1 VASQRPSGLILCARL
16 LREVRSR
23 WPLIGALFLLGLL
36 SAPIALL
43 IPLPLKIAV
52 DSVIGSEPLAPELQR
67 ILPAVMVGS
76 PGGVL
81 ALAAIALLAIALAD
95 HLQRLALAILGA
107 YTGERLVLDFRAKL
121 FRHVQRLSLSYHDIQ
136 GAAESTYR
144 IHWDAASIQWV
155 AVYGITPFLSATM
168 TLTGMFFVTAMLDWG
183 LAVAALGVA
192 PPVTLISFIARRRLR
207 TRYVTAKELESRA
220 VATIQEAL
228 SALRVVKAFGQEDRE
243 QSRFVRSLG
252 QNMRARIGLTFAE
265 NVFELLTGLTLATGT
280 ALVLYLGVRRV
291 QAGVLSLGD
300 LVLVMG
306 YLSRLYGPFQEIT
319 KSINLLQASIASAE
333 RAFALLD
340 EPAEVV
346 EKVNARG
353 LSRAKGQISFQDVSF
368 SYPGVTPFVL
378 SGVSF
383 DIKPGSRLGITG
395 TTGAGKTTLVS
406 LLLRLYD
413 PSAGRILLD
422 GTDLRDYKLADLRN
436 QFSVALQDPVLFSV
450 SVAENIAY
458 ARPEASE
465 KEVVAAAASANVH
478 EFIMGL
484 PDGYQTLVGERGMRL
499 SGGERQ
505 RIALARA
512 FLKDAPILVLD
523 EPTSSVDLKTESAI
537 MDAMERLM
545 RGRTTLMI
553 AHRLSTLSQCDLRL
567 ALENGR
573 SSTVWDAEHGPFGPH
588 RSEGA
593 EGWIYGVR
601 GS

>member
-1 VASQRPSGLILCARL
+1 VASQRPSGFILYARL

-23 WPLIGALFLLGLL
+23 WPLITALFLLGLL

-43 IPLPLKIAV
+43 MPLPLKIAV
-52 DSVIGSEPLAPELQR
+52 DSVIGSQPLPAALQR
-67 ILPAVMVGS
+67 ILPTAVVSS

-95 HLQRLALAILGA
+95 HLQRLALATVGA

-155 AVYGITPFLSATM
+155 AVYGITPFVSATM
-168 TLTGMFFVTAMLDWG
+168 ILIGMFVVTAMLDWE
-183 LAVAALGVA
+183 LALVALGVA
-192 PPVTLISFIARRRLR
+192 PPVTVISIMARRRLR
-207 TRYVTAKELESRA
+207 TRYLTAKELESRT

-228 SALRVVKAFGQEDRE
+228 SALRVIKAFGQEDRE
-243 QSRFVRSLG
+243 QSRLIG
-252 QNMRARIGLTFAE
+252 ALIENMRARIGLTLAE
-265 NVFELLTGLTLATGT
+265 NVFELLTGLTLAAGT
-280 ALVLYLGVRRV
+280 AVVLYLGVRRV
-291 QAGVLSLGD
+291 QAGILSLGD
-300 LVLVMG
+300 LVLVIG
-306 YLSRLYGPFQEIT
+306 YLSRLYAPLQEIT
-319 KSINLLQASIASAE
+319 KSTNLVQASIASAE

-340 EPAEVV
+340 EPPEVT
-346 EKVNARG
+346 EKVNARR
-353 LSRAKGQISFQDVSF
+353 LSRAKGHISFQDVSF
-368 SYPGVTPFVL
+368 SYLGMTPFVL

-413 PSAGRILLD
+413 PTAGRILLD
-422 GTDLRDYKLADLRN
+422 DTDLRDYKLVDLRN
-436 QFSVALQDPVLFSV
+436 QFSVALQEPILFSV
-450 SVAENIAY
+450 SVVENIRY
-458 ARPEASE
+458 ARPDASE
-465 KEVVAAAASANVH
+465 TEVVAAAKSANVH
-478 EFIMGL
+478 ELIVSL
-484 PDGYQTLVGERGMRL
+484 PDGYRTLVGERGMRL

-537 MDAMERLM
+537 MEAMERLM

-553 AHRLSTLSQCDLRL
+553 AHRPSTLSQCDLRL

-573 SSTVWDAEHGPFGPH
+573 PATLWDQ
-588 RSEGA
+588 SEDA
-593 EGWIYGVR
+593 QERVR
-601 GS
+601 TS

>member
-1 VASQRPSGLILCARL
+1 MASQRPSGLLLYARL

-23 WPLIGALFLLGLL
+23 WPLIGALFLLALL

-52 DSVIGSEPLAPELQR
+52 DSVIGSEPLAPALQR
-67 ILPAVMVGS
+67 ILPVALVGS

-81 ALAAIALLAIALAD
+81 ALAAMALLAIALAD

-121 FRHVQRLSLSYHDIQ
+121 FRHVQRLSLSYHDIR

-155 AVYGITPFLSATM
+155 AVYGITPFLSAMT
-168 TLTGMFFVTAMLDWG
+168 TLTGMFCVTATLDWE

-192 PPVTLISFIARRRLR
+192 PPVILISFIARRRLR
-207 TRYVTAKELESRA
+207 TRYLTAKELESRA

-228 SALRVVKAFGQEDRE
+228 SALRVIKAFGQEDRE
-243 QSRFVRSLG
+243 QSRFVGALG

-265 NVFELLTGLTLATGT
+265 NVFELLTGLTLAAGT

-340 EPAEVV
+340 EPPEVV
-346 EKVNARG
+346 EKVNAHG

-413 PSAGRILLD
+413 PTAGRILLD

-436 QFSVALQDPVLFSV
+436 QFSVALQDPVLFSECDKD
-450 SVAENIAY
+450 ALRE
-458 ARPEASE
+458 RL
-465 KEVVAAAASANVH
+465 VH
-478 EFIMGL
+478 EFITTL

-512 FLKDAPILVLD
+512 FLKDAPMLVLD
-523 EPTSSVDLKTESAI
+523 EPTSSVDLQTESAI

-573 SSTVWDAEHGPFGPH
+573 SSTVWDAERGPSVSH

-593 EGWIYGVR
+593 EGRTCSVR
-601 GS
+601 GSWRR

>member
-1 VASQRPSGLILCARL
+1 MASQRPSGFILYARL

-23 WPLIGALFLLGLL
+23 WPLITALFLLGLL

-43 IPLPLKIAV
+43 MPLPLKIAV
-52 DSVIGSEPLAPELQR
+52 DSVIGSQPLPAALQR
-67 ILPAVMVGS
+67 ILPTAVVSS

-95 HLQRLALAILGA
+95 HLQRLALATVGA

-155 AVYGITPFLSATM
+155 AVYGITPFVSATM
-168 TLTGMFFVTAMLDWG
+168 ILIGMFVVTAMLDWE
-183 LAVAALGVA
+183 LALVALGVA
-192 PPVTLISFIARRRLR
+192 PPVTVISIMARRRLR
-207 TRYVTAKELESRA
+207 TRYLTAKELESRT

-228 SALRVVKAFGQEDRE
+228 SALRVIKAFGQEDRE
-243 QSRFVRSLG
+243 QSRLIG
-252 QNMRARIGLTFAE
+252 ALIENMRARIGLTLAE
-265 NVFELLTGLTLATGT
+265 NVFELLTGLTLAAGT
-280 ALVLYLGVRRV
+280 AVVLYLGVRRV
-291 QAGVLSLGD
+291 QAGILSLGD
-300 LVLVMG
+300 LVLVIG
-306 YLSRLYGPFQEIT
+306 YLSRLYAPLQEIT
-319 KSINLLQASIASAE
+319 KSTNLVQASIASAE

-340 EPAEVV
+340 EPPEVT
-346 EKVNARG
+346 EKVNARR
-353 LSRAKGQISFQDVSF
+353 LSRAKGHISFQDVSF
-368 SYPGVTPFVL
+368 SYLGVTPFVL

-413 PSAGRILLD
+413 PTAGRILLD
-422 GTDLRDYKLADLRN
+422 DTDLRDYKLVDLRN
-436 QFSVALQDPVLFSV
+436 QFSVALQEPILFSV
-450 SVAENIAY
+450 SVVENIRY
-458 ARPEASE
+458 ARPDASE
-465 KEVVAAAASANVH
+465 TEVVAAAKSANVH
-478 EFIMGL
+478 ELIVSL
-484 PDGYQTLVGERGMRL
+484 PDGYRTLVGERGMRL

-537 MDAMERLM
+537 MEAMERLM

-553 AHRLSTLSQCDLRL
+553 AHRPSTLSQCDLRL

-573 SSTVWDAEHGPFGPH
+573 PATLWDQ
-588 RSEGA
+588 SEDA
-593 EGWIYGVR
+593 QERVR
-601 GS
+601 TS

>member
-1 VASQRPSGLILCARL
+1 VTSQRPSGFVLYARV
-16 LREVRSR
+16 LREVRAR
-23 WPLIGALFLLGLL
+23 WPLIAALFLLGLL

-52 DSVIGSEPLAPELQR
+52 DNVIGAEPLPPVLQR
-67 ILPAVMVGS
+67 ILPTAVGS
-76 PGGVL
+76 PSGVL

-95 HLQRLALAILGA
+95 HLQRLALTALGA

-168 TLTGMFFVTAMLDWG
+168 ILIGMFLVTAMLDWE
-183 LAVAALGVA
+183 LAFAALGVA
-192 PPVTLISFIARRRLR
+192 PPVTVISIIARRRLR
-207 TRYVTAKELESRA
+207 TQYLTAKELESGA

-228 SALRVVKAFGQEDRE
+228 SALRVIKAFGQEDRE
-243 QSRFVRSLG
+243 ESRFVGALK

-280 ALVLYLGVRRV
+280 AVVLYLGVLRV
-291 QAGVLSLGD
+291 QAGILSLGD

-306 YLSRLYGPFQEIT
+306 YLSRLYGPLQEIT

-340 EPAEVV
+340 EPPEVM
-346 EKVNARG
+346 EKVNAQR
-353 LSRAKGQISFQDVSF
+353 LSRAKGYITFQDVSF

-413 PSAGRILLD
+413 PTVGRILLD
-422 GTDLRDYKLADLRN
+422 GTDLRDYKLVDLRN
-436 QFSVALQDPVLFSV
+436 QFSVALQEPMLFSV
-450 SVAENIAY
+450 SVAENIRY

-465 KEVVAAAASANVH
+465 EEVVAAAKSANVH
-478 EFIMGL
+478 EFIMSL
-484 PDGYQTLVGERGMRL
+484 PEGYRTLVGERGMRL

-505 RIALARA
+505 RVALARA

-573 SSTVWDAEHGPFGPH
+573 SSTVWEARGGPSVLH
-588 RSEGA
+588 HSEA
-593 EGWIYGVR
+593 TEGWIYRVP

>member
-1 VASQRPSGLILCARL
+1 VASQRPSGFILYARL

-23 WPLIGALFLLGLL
+23 WPLIAALFLLGLL

-52 DSVIGSEPLAPELQR
+52 DSVIGTEPLAPALQR
-67 ILPAVMVGS
+67 ILPTAVVSS

-95 HLQRLALAILGA
+95 HLQRLALATLGA

-155 AVYGITPFLSATM
+155 AVYGITPFLSAM
-168 TLTGMFFVTAMLDWG
+168 MILIGMFLVTAMLDWE
-183 LAVAALGVA
+183 LALAALGVA
-192 PPVTLISFIARRRLR
+192 PPVTLISIIARRRLR
-207 TRYVTAKELESRA
+207 TRYLTAKELESRA

-228 SALRVVKAFGQEDRE
+228 SALRVIKAFGQEDRE
-243 QSRFVRSLG
+243 QSRFVSALRE
-252 QNMRARIGLTFAE
+252 NMRARLGLTFAE

-280 ALVLYLGVRRV
+280 AVVLYLGVRRV

-306 YLSRLYGPFQEIT
+306 YLSRLYGPLQEIT

-333 RAFALLD
+333 RAFTLLD
-340 EPAEVV
+340 EPHEVM
-346 EKVNARG
+346 EKVNARR

-413 PSAGRILLD
+413 PTAGRILLD
-422 GTDLRDYKLADLRN
+422 GTDLRDYKLVDLRN
-436 QFSVALQDPVLFSV
+436 QFSVALQEPILFSV
-450 SVAENIAY
+450 SVAENIRY

-465 KEVVAAAASANVH
+465 KEVVAAAKSANVH
-478 EFIMGL
+478 EFIISL
-484 PDGYQTLVGERGMRL
+484 PDGYRTLVGERGMRL

-537 MDAMERLM
+537 MEAMERLM

-573 SSTVWDAEHGPFGPH
+573 PSTVWDAGRAASVPH
-588 RSEGA
+588 QSEGA
-593 EGWIYGVR
+593 EEWIYGAR
-601 GS
+601 SS